1 MKNIIKTLI
10 VMLTSVSLFGLAN
23 AGEVGV
29 SGTAKATYNIE
40 SGGINAGKG
49 LGITNELNFTA
60 SGETDAGYTW
70 SYSMELDP
78 GATSAASETTGT
90 NTQSAQNDDTKLTLT
105 TPYGTVGVF
114 ISEGGL
120 DVEDAA
126 SQSAYSRPTDMGGS
140 DGTVDNFTI
149 DAYNNVQYH
158 TPADLIPFG
167 GSFKIAHA
175 TDLDAY
181 GSGNNAGGTGQ
192 GADGIGID
200 GYVGRSATEMQVTFD
215 AIPMAD
221 GLKVGASYFEF
232 DEQGADGA
240 KIDATAESGA
250 YYATYS
256 IGNVSLGYSK
266 GFKQLLVSDNAN
278 GGSPGTLVDH
288 YDQTNQSIAY
298 AVNDD
303 LTISYEREESK
314 AAYLDDTNNA
324 DVTQKSTGIQLA
336 YNLGGMTLA
345 VSRNSHVNPSYSETA
360 TDIDQTLFALTM
372 AF

>member
-1 MKNIIKTLI
+1 MTL
-10 VMLTSVSLFGLAN
+10 A
-23 AGEVGV
+23 
-29 SGTAKATYNIE
+29 
-40 SGGINAGKG
+40 
-49 LGITNELNFTA
+49 
-60 SGETDAGYTW
+60 
-70 SYSMELDP
+70 
-78 GATSAASETTGT
+78 
-90 NTQSAQNDDTKLTLT
+90 

-266 GFKQLLVSDNAN
+266 AFRAELINNDAN
-278 GGSPGTLVDH
+278 STASFDAAVDVES
-288 YDQTNQSIAY
+288 YEQTNQSIAY
-298 AVNDD
+298 AINDD
-303 LTISYEREESK
+303 LTVSYEKEESK
-314 AAYLDDTNNA
+314 KNFLADQTA

-345 VSRNSHVNPSYSETA
+345 IARNSHDNPSYSATA
-360 TDIDQTLFALTM
+360 ADIDQTLIAVTM

>member
-1 MKNIIKTLI
+1 
-10 VMLTSVSLFGLAN
+10 MLTSISLFGSAN

-40 SGGINAGKG
+40 SGGKNAGKG

-78 GATSAASETTGT
+78 GATSPASETSTGD
-90 NTQSAQNDDTKLTLT
+90 TQSSQNDDTKLTLT

-140 DGTVDNFTI
+140 DGVVDNFTI
-149 DAYNNVQYH
+149 DAYNNMQYH
-158 TPADLIPFG
+158 TPGDLIPFG
-167 GSFKIAHA
+167 GSFKIAYA
-175 TDLDAY
+175 PDLDTY
-181 GSGNNAGGTGQ
+181 GSGNNSGVTKSEGE
-192 GADGIGID
+192 ADF
-200 GYVGRSATEMQVTFD
+200 VGRSATEMQVSFD
-215 AIPMAD
+215 ALPGLD
-221 GLKVGASYFEF
+221 GLKIGASYFDF
-232 DEQGADGA
+232 DKQGDEG
-240 KIDATAESGA
+240 KKDQEAESGA

-266 GFKQLLVSDNAN
+266 AFRAELINNDAN
-278 GGSPGTLVDH
+278 SGASFDAAVDVES
-288 YDQTNQSIAY
+288 YEQTNQSIAY
-298 AVNDD
+298 AINDD
-303 LTISYEREESK
+303 LTVSYEKEESK
-314 AAYLDDTNNA
+314 KNFLADQTA

-345 VSRNSHVNPSYSETA
+345 IARNSHDNPSYSATA
-360 TDIDQTLFALTM
+360 ADIDQTLIAVTM

>member
-1 MKNIIKTLI
+1 
-10 VMLTSVSLFGLAN
+10 MLSSVSLFASAAM
-23 AGEVGV
+23 AGELGV
-29 SGTAKATYNIE
+29 SGTAKASYNIT
-40 SGGINAGKG
+40 SGYSNASKG

-70 SYSMELDP
+70 SYSMELDA
-78 GATSAASETTGT
+78 GAVAATTAEES
-90 NTQSAQNDDTKLTLT
+90 QSAHNDDTKLTLS

-140 DGTVDNFTI
+140 DGVVDNFTI

-167 GSFKIAHA
+167 GSFKIAYA
-175 TDLDAY
+175 PDLEAY
-181 GSGNNAGGTGQ
+181 GSGNNAGAGHVE
-192 GADGIGID
+192 GID
-200 GYVGRSATEMQVTFD
+200 GYVGRAATEMQASFS

-221 GLKVGASYFEF
+221 GLKIGASHFTF
-232 DEQGADGA
+232 DKQGDEG
-240 KIDATAESGA
+240 KKDQEAESGA

-266 GFKQLLVSDNAN
+266 AFRAELINNDAN
-278 GGSPGTLVDH
+278 SGASFDAAVDVES
-288 YDQTNQSIAY
+288 YEQTNQSIAY
-298 AVNDD
+298 AINDD
-303 LTISYEREESK
+303 LTVSYEKEESK
-314 AAYLDDTNNA
+314 KNFLADQTA

-345 VSRNSHVNPSYSETA
+345 IARNSHDNPSYSATA
-360 TDIDQTLFALTM
+360 ADIDQTLIAVTM

>member
-1 MKNIIKTLI
+1 
-10 VMLTSVSLFGLAN
+10 MLTSISLFGSAN

-40 SGGINAGKG
+40 SGGKNAGKG

-78 GATSAASETTGT
+78 GATAVTGST
-90 NTQSAQNDDTKLTLT
+90 DTESLQSAQNDDTQLTLS

-126 SQSAYSRPTDMGGS
+126 SQSAYARPTDMGGS
-140 DGTVDNFTI
+140 DGVVDNFTI

-167 GSFKIAHA
+167 GSFKIAYA
-175 TDLDAY
+175 PDLETY
-181 GSGNNAGGTGQ
+181 GSGNNAGAGHVEGI
-192 GADGIGID
+192 AD
-200 GYVGRSATEMQVTFD
+200 YVGRSATEMQVSFD
-215 AIPMAD
+215 AIPMVD
-221 GLKVGASYFEF
+221 GLKVGASHITF
-232 DEQGADGA
+232 DKQGEEGKKDQE
-240 KIDATAESGA
+240 AESGA

-266 GFKQLLVSDNAN
+266 AYRAELINDDAN
-278 GGSPGTLVDH
+278 STASFDAAVDVES
-288 YDQTNQSIAY
+288 YEQTNQSIAY
-298 AVNDD
+298 AINDD
-303 LTISYEREESK
+303 LTISYEKEESK
-314 AAYLDDTNNA
+314 KNFLADQTA

-345 VSRNSHVNPSYSETA
+345 IARNSHDNPSYSSTA
-360 TDIDQTLFALTM
+360 ADIDQTLIAVTM